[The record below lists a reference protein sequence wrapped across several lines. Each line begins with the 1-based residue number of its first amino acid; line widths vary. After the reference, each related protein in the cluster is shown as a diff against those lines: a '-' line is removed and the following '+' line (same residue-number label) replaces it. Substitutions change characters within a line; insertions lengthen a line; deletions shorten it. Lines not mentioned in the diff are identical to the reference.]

1 MTTRF
6 KMRSLT
12 CGLFALALAGCGSGT
27 EPSSYYL
34 LSAMPAPEAPILSDV
49 SDQLAVGVGPISLP
63 AYLDRP
69 QLVTRASP
77 NRLNLAEFDRWAEP
91 LRDMFSRT
99 LAEDISSLAGT
110 DLVYVLPRRDTPALD
125 YQVPVEVFRFDRDA
139 EGQVKLLAR
148 WSIFADEPSAPLLIR
163 RLLIVEP
170 TPPEAGAEEVI
181 VALSRAVES
190 LAREIARDLQGLA
203 GQAALSG
210 YDLAT
215 IQNALRSRG
224 FDPGPLDG
232 LMGPRTRTAIRG
244 YQTARDVQVTG
255 EPSRQLQTLLTQ
267 SP

>member
-6 KMRSLT
+6 KMRSLA
-12 CGLFALALAGCGSGT
+12 CGLLALTLAGCGGGT

-34 LSAMPAPEAPILSDV
+34 LSAMPTPEAPIRADMT
-49 SDQLAVGVGPISLP
+49 DQLAVGVGPISLP

-99 LAEDISSLAGT
+99 LAEDVSALVGT
-110 DLVYVLPRRDTPALD
+110 DLVYVLPRRDAPALD

-148 WSIFADEPSAPLLIR
+148 WSIFHDEPSEPLLVR
-163 RLLIVEP
+163 RLLIREP
-170 TPPEAGAEEVI
+170 TPPESGAEEII
-181 VALSRAVES
+181 VALSRAVET

-203 GQAALSG
+203 GQAAVS
-210 YDLAT
+210 YDLTT
-215 IQNALRSRG
+215 IQTALRSRG
-224 FDPGPLDG
+224 FDPGPSDG
-232 LMGPRTRTAIRG
+232 VMGPQTRKAIRR
-244 YQTARDVQVTG
+244 YQAARNVPVTG
-255 EPSRQLQTLLTQ
+255 EPSPELQKLLTRT
-267 SP
+267 P